1 MTLIRALHAALAAGT
16 LVLASLGGGAQAAE
30 ALPSVESFFRDP
42 DITDA
47 ELSPSGK
54 LIAVSTSAGSK
65 RIALSVVELATGKAT
80 TVANFDDADVGEF
93 NWVNDERLVYSLEDR
108 RNAIGQQRFFTG
120 LFSVMADGSDPRQLI
135 ALQMDIVFVRRVG
148 REPLS
153 VFHELLSV
161 PSTGGNEVVVGRW
174 RYDGRRNPVEVTPML
189 LDTSTQRIRSL
200 EIGGLGDVLGW
211 LFDRKGEPRLA
222 TTLSG
227 GTMQYHWRAPGEK
240 TWKKIAEFPRLDA
253 PFTPR
258 FVDTEGQL
266 FVSTP
271 SGAAGESELRRFDFA
286 TGKPQAQALVRTPG
300 FDFDGQLL
308 TDPESG
314 RAVGLR
320 VRTDAETTVWFD
332 AKMKALQSTVD
343 ARFPGRVN
351 RVSCRRCGANDGV
364 VLVNSWS
371 DQDPGSWWVH
381 YPAGNKWVGVGPVRK
396 DIDARRMATL
406 DLHRIKARDGR
417 DLPVWVTLPPGAAKG
432 GPRPAVVLV
441 HGGPWVRG
449 VHWGWHDTAQFLASR
464 GYVVVEPEFRGSD
477 GYGEQHERAGWKQW
491 GRAMQD
497 DVADATRW
505 AAGKGWVDAGK
516 VCIAGASYGGYA
528 TLMGLARHG
537 DLYRCGVSWVA
548 VTDPRLL
555 FRSDWLS
562 DFNDEFR
569 RYTLPQMVGDPV
581 ADAAMLA
588 EVAPVELAAKIRAPL
603 LLAFGGADRR
613 VPLEHGR
620 RMREAL
626 QAAGSEPEWVVYDAE
641 GHGWIKPENRYDFAR
656 RMETFL
662 AKHLK

>member
-1 MTLIRALHAALAAGT
+1 MNVIRALHAALAAGT
-16 LVLASLGGGAQAAE
+16 LVLASMVGAVQAAE
-30 ALPSVESFFRDP
+30 TLPPVESFFRDP
-42 DITDA
+42 DITEV

-54 LIAVSTSAGSK
+54 RIAVTTSAGSK
-65 RIALSVVELATGKAT
+65 RIALSVVELATGRST
-80 TVANFDDADVGEF
+80 PVANYDDADVGEF
-93 NWVNDERLVYSLEDR
+93 EWVNDERLVYSLEDR
-108 RNAIGQQRFFTG
+108 RNPIGQQRIFSG

-135 ALQMDIVFVRRVG
+135 ALNWNVANMRRVG

-153 VFHELLSV
+153 VLHDLMVV

-174 RYDGRRNPVEVTPML
+174 RYDGRLNPVEVTPML
-189 LDTSTQRIRSL
+189 LDTSTQRTRSL
-200 EIGGLGDVLGW
+200 EIGGLDNVRYW

-222 TTLSG
+222 TTLLD
-227 GTMQYHWRAPGEK
+227 GTAQYHWRAPGEK
-240 TWKKIAEFPRLDA
+240 SWKKIAEFPWLDA

-258 FVDTEGQL
+258 FVDTDGQL

-300 FDFDGQLL
+300 FDFDGWLL

-320 VRTDAETTVWFD
+320 LRTDAETTVWFD
-332 AKMKALQSTVD
+332 AKMKALQATVD

-351 RVSCRRCGANDGV
+351 RVSCRRCGAEDAV

-464 GYVVVEPEFRGSD
+464 GYVVVEPEFRGSR

-497 DVADATRW
+497 DIADATRW
-505 AAGKGWVDAGK
+505 AGSKGWVDPGK

-528 TLMGLARHG
+528 TLMGLARDG
-537 DLYRCGVSWVA
+537 DLYRCGVAWA
-548 VTDPRLL
+548 AITDPRLL
-555 FRSDWLS
+555 FGPDWLS
-562 DFNDEFR
+562 AFSDDSKT
-569 RYTLPQMVGDPV
+569 YTLPQLIGDPV
-581 ADAAMLA
+581 ADAVRLA
-588 EVAPVELAAKIRAPL
+588 EVAPVELAAKIKAPL
-603 LLAFGGADRR
+603 LLAFGGQDRL

-620 RMREAL
+620 RLREAM
-626 QAAGSEPEWVVYDAE
+626 QAAGREPSGSSTTPKATAGSSPRTATTSLGAWKRSSP
-641 GHGWIKPENRYDFAR
+641 G
-656 RMETFL
+656 T
-662 AKHLK
+662 